1 MLVRL
6 TIRIFDPHESC
17 ALQVLT
23 FDFHNTLAHCDP
35 WFDLEVRDL
44 PWAVL
49 QLLDISPPATRKAQ
63 VDDAYRQLRLDVIA
77 SGIEIDAYDAVWRIL
92 GDLGV
97 AADQATVRMAIDDL
111 MYRSTVAMEPVVGAV
126 QTVRHLHAAGVRL
139 GVVSS
144 AVHHLSL
151 DWILDRLGIASCFDA
166 IVTSASC
173 GYYKSTT
180 AIFDASLG
188 LLGGDA
194 ATSVHVGDSL
204 RWDVATAQQA
214 GMTAVWL
221 QTPRRDTFAARTP
234 DITPALTLQ
243 TLEQAGPVLVD
254 LLERVRVPVDA

>member
-1 MLVRL
+1 M
-6 TIRIFDPHESC
+6 
-17 ALQVLT
+17 QVLT

-49 QLLDISPPATRKAQ
+49 ELLDISPPATRKAH
-63 VDDAYRQLRLDVIA
+63 VDDAYRRLRLDVIA
-77 SGIEIDAYDAVWRIL
+77 SGIEIDAYDAVRRIL

-97 AADQATVRMAIDDL
+97 AADQATIRMAIDDL
-111 MYRSTVAMEPVVGAV
+111 MYRSTLAMEPVEGAV
-126 QTVRHLHAAGVRL
+126 QTVRHLHAAGIKL
-139 GVVSS
+139 GVISS

-151 DWILDRLGIASCFDA
+151 DWILDRLGIASCFDV

-188 LLGGDA
+188 LLGGNA
-194 ATSVHVGDSL
+194 AASVHVGDSL

-221 QTPRRDTFAARTP
+221 QTPRRETFAARTP
-234 DITPALTLQ
+234 DITPSLTLQ
-243 TLEQAGPVLVD
+243 TLEQAGPVLLD
-254 LLERVRVPVDA
+254 LLGRIRFPTDA